1 MQQSVMY
8 MLNIALNAASLS
20 LILIIS
26 CSYLMRRC
34 YRTLSYKVFMVLLL
48 VNGYSALTDIVV
60 GMESHY
66 KASYRV
72 LYFHGG
78 SNTLARFMV
87 AVLIM
92 LYSIVYVRERRAR
105 KYETAMLVVLT
116 TAFFGLVVT
125 SPITHWVY
133 SFNSDKEFTQGPL
146 MPVLLLMEL
155 FAISYSIM
163 TIAINTRRL
172 TRYQI
177 VGIVS
182 NVIIVAIGYSFSYIF
197 AGLHTQS
204 MTISLT
210 LLVARLVLE
219 SPSDFLFMNTYFY
232 NDKACQETI
241 RQKMDRKMNF
251 KFVVFS
257 VENFNYVRQFLG
269 ASGRREITTTLMN
282 YLRSKYPRETTY
294 YLGEHRFAVFTSL
307 HAPEIE
313 GIIADTEHFFEHD
326 FRLPGMD
333 IAMTPFF
340 VTFNYED
347 FDGSPED
354 IFECVLY
361 PFSAREEFAGS
372 HVVAANTE
380 MMKHKRR
387 EEEVRHAIRK
397 ALKAGGFEVYYQPIF
412 QGGEKRFVTAEALL
426 RLNDSKLGNIRPD
439 EFIPIAEKFGM
450 IVEVGEFVFES
461 VCRFWNANKL
471 ETRGIQFI
479 EVNLSMV
486 QCMQENL
493 ASRLRTIMASH
504 DINPKYINLEI
515 TETAAAMKETVMIQN
530 MKDLSCVGVGFSLD
544 DYGTGFSTASRLTEL
559 PVGIVKLDKSIL
571 WDAMKNESALAILR
585 NTIHMLKDLEK
596 LCVVE
601 GVETSEMAV
610 TLRNLGCDYY
620 QGYLFSKPIPGDEFL
635 KFLQNNEFT
644 GTDKAFR
651 VA

>member
-1 MQQSVMY
+1 MQQSD
-8 MLNIALNAASLS
+8 LNILNNTLNVASLS
-20 LILIIS
+20 LLLVVL
-26 CSYLMRRC
+26 CAYLMRKC
-34 YRTLSYKVFMVLLL
+34 YKTLSYRVFTVLLF
-48 VNGYSALTDIVV
+48 VNAFSAASDIVV
-60 GMESHY
+60 ATESMHNAPY
-66 KASYRV
+66 GV
-72 LYFHGG
+72 LYLYGG
-78 SNTLARFMV
+78 VNMLARFMV
-87 AVLIM
+87 AILIM

-105 KYETAMLVVLT
+105 KYETAMIIFLAGSFLV
-116 TAFFGLVVT
+116 LVAT

-133 SFNSDKEFTQGPL
+133 YFDEKKAFLQGPL
-146 MPVLLLMEL
+146 MPALLLVEL
-155 FAISYSIM
+155 FILSYSIM
-163 TIAINTRRL
+163 TIVINSSRL

-177 VGIVS
+177 VGIFS
-182 NVIIVAIGYSFSYIF
+182 NVVIIAIGYSLSFLFRGI
-197 AGLHTQS
+197 HTES
-204 MTISLT
+204 LTISLT

-219 SPSDFLFMNTYFY
+219 SPSDFLFMNTYFF

-241 RQKMDRKMNF
+241 RQKIERKINF

-269 ASGRREITTTLMN
+269 TTGRREITNEMMSH
-282 YLRSKYPRETTY
+282 LRKKYPRDAVY
-294 YLGEHRFAVFTSL
+294 YLGGHRFAVFANSRV
-307 HAPEIE
+307 PEIE
-313 GIIADTEHFFEHD
+313 TIISDIENYFEHD

-340 VTFNYED
+340 VTYEYGEFEGTPD
-347 FDGSPED
+347 D

-361 PFSAREEFAGS
+361 PFNSREEFAGS
-372 HVVAANTE
+372 HVVAANRE
-380 MMKHKRR
+380 MMEHKRR

-397 ALKAGGFEVYYQPIF
+397 ALKEGNFEVHYQPIF
-412 QGGEKRFVTAEALL
+412 QGGGRKFVTAEALL
-426 RLNDSKLGNIRPD
+426 RLHDPKLGNIRPD

-450 IVEVGEFVFES
+450 IVEVGEYVFET
-461 VCRFWNANKL
+461 VCKFWSENRL
-471 ETRGIQFI
+471 EELGIEFI

-515 TETAAAMKETVMIQN
+515 TESAAAMKETIMIQN
-530 MKDLSCVGVGFSLD
+530 MKNLSCVGVGFSLD

-559 PVGIVKLDKSIL
+559 PVSIVKLDKSIL

-620 QGYLFSKPIPGDEFL
+620 QGYLFSKPIPGEEFL
-635 KFLQNNEFT
+635 KFLQNNDFS
-644 GTDKAFR
+644 GTDKAFM

>member
-1 MQQSVMY
+1 MQQSTVY
-8 MLNIALNAASLS
+8 IVNNAINAASLS
-20 LILIIS
+20 LILIIL

-34 YRTLSYKVFMVLLL
+34 YRTLSYKVFLVLLF
-48 VNGYSALTDIVV
+48 VNGLSAVSDILV
-60 GMESHY
+60 GAKSIH

-72 LYFHGG
+72 LYLYGG
-78 SNTLARFMV
+78 INMLARFMV

-92 LYSIVYVRERRAR
+92 LYSIVYVREKRAR
-105 KYETAMLVVLT
+105 KYESAMLICLT
-116 TAFFGLVVT
+116 VAFFGLVVT
-125 SPITHWVY
+125 SPITHWGY
-133 SFNSDKEFTQGPL
+133 SFDSNKVLVMGEM

-163 TIAINTRRL
+163 TIAINTSRL

-177 VGIVS
+177 IGIVS
-182 NVIIVAIGYSFSYIF
+182 NVIIVAVGYSLSFIF
-197 AGLHTQS
+197 RGLHPES
-204 MTISLT
+204 FSISLT

-241 RQKMDRKMNF
+241 RQKIDRKMNF

-257 VENFNYVRQFLG
+257 IENFSYVRQFLG
-269 ASGRREITTTLMN
+269 TSGRRAITNMLMD
-282 YLRSKYPRETTY
+282 YLRGRYPRESAY
-294 YLGEHRFAVFTSL
+294 YLGEHRFAVFTNSRDAEL
-307 HAPEIE
+307 ENIISDIE
-313 GIIADTEHFFEHD
+313 NFFEHD
-326 FRLPGMD
+326 FRIQGMD

-340 VTFNYED
+340 VTFDYSEFN
-347 FDGSPED
+347 GSAED

-361 PFSAREEFAGS
+361 PFGAREEFAGS
-372 HVVAANTE
+372 HVVAATNE
-380 MMKHKRR
+380 MMQHKRR
-387 EEEVRHAIRK
+387 EEEVQHAIRRAIK
-397 ALKAGGFEVYYQPIF
+397 TGGFEVYYQPIF

-426 RLNDSKLGNIRPD
+426 RLNDPKLGNVRPD
-439 EFIPIAEKFGM
+439 EFIPVAEKFGM
-450 IVEVGEFVFES
+450 IVEVGEYVFES
-461 VCRFWNANKL
+461 VCRFWSENRL
-471 ETRGIQFI
+471 ENLGIQFI

-504 DINPKYINLEI
+504 DIDPKYINLEI
-515 TETAAAMKETVMIQN
+515 TESAAAMKETVMIQN

-544 DYGTGFSTASRLTEL
+544 DYGTGFSTASRLAEL

-635 KFLQNNEFT
+635 KFLKDNEFT
-644 GTDKAFR
+644 GTEKAFM